1 MDASSAIVPDTHSQ
15 RSFSCSC
22 PDIRPSSSHSC
33 KRRHTK
39 STKGTAVQLHD
50 MSASDP
56 AAQDPSNSME
66 FQAQARNMQEHFD
79 LLHQAIVSVRTS
91 MSAGRSHVNSSNS
104 MDMHSRYIP
113 VKNPNSIPAIF
124 VTGRQVFVNRRVRSH
139 ARQFYMVR
147 IL

>member
-1 MDASSAIVPDTHSQ
+1 M
-15 RSFSCSC
+15 
-22 PDIRPSSSHSC
+22 
-33 KRRHTK
+33 
-39 STKGTAVQLHD
+39 QLHD

-56 AAQDPSNSME
+56 AAQDPSNSIE

-104 MDMHSRYIP
+104 MDMHSRYIS

-147 IL
+147 IKL